1 MALTSIQSPPTN
13 PAVLYFSRGNIGIL
27 IDVNAKAHNMFYVPE
42 VTGGGGGET
51 SHVF

>member
-1 MALTSIQSPPTN
+1 MALTSILPPPTN
-13 PAVLYFSRGNIGIL
+13 SAVLYFNRGNGGVL
-27 IDVNAKAHNMFYVPE
+27 VDVQAMSYNMLYLPE